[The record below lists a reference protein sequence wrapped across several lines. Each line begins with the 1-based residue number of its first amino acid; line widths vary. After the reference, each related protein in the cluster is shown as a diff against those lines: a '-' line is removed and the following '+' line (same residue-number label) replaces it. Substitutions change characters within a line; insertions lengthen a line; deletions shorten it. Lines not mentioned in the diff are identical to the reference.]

1 MNYIQIRTEGE
12 QEKQEILISTLTS
25 LGAIGFEQKNTYLL
39 SYFNEEDFMSYDVN
53 KALEEEVFEIHT
65 IEEKN
70 WNEEWEKNFK
80 PVSVGDFCGVRA
92 HFHNALNN
100 VAHDIIITPKM
111 SFGTGHHDTTF
122 MMIQLMEN
130 INFHNKKILDFGT
143 GTGLLAILAE
153 KLGSQNIKAIDF
165 DKWSIENAEENIRVN
180 DCVHIDLQLSSQ
192 LPEEFFEII
201 LANINL
207 NVILESL
214 SSLKKILVKDGLI
227 LFSGLLVEDEN
238 IMINYCTKLGLY
250 IKEKRLRN
258 NWLCLLFINAD

>member
-1 MNYIQIRTEGE
+1 
-12 QEKQEILISTLTS
+12 
-25 LGAIGFEQKNTYLL
+25 
-39 SYFNEEDFMSYDVN
+39 
-53 KALEEEVFEIHT
+53 
-65 IEEKN
+65 
-70 WNEEWEKNFK
+70 
-80 PVSVGDFCGVRA
+80 
-92 HFHNALNN
+92 LNN